1 MLPETTLQEVQD
13 SFDDKIIIVDKPLD
27 FTSADVVRLF
37 KKQFRINKI
46 GHAGSLDPKATGLLI
61 LCTDSMTKKIDMFM
75 DLEKEYS
82 GIIRIGAVT
91 KSFDT
96 EKEEE
101 NEVDTSHITDEDIQ
115 KVINSFLG
123 ETEQMPP
130 MYSALKHKGRAL
142 YKLAREGKVIERQ
155 VRKINISSI
164 EARKINQKEVFFN
177 VVCSKGTYIR
187 VIADD
192 FGAKLG
198 VGGYL
203 LELRRLRIGNLT
215 LENLDR
221 EVKKIRYKFINNN

>member
-1 MLPETTLQEVQD
+1 MLPETTLQEVPD
-13 SFDDKIIIVDKPLD
+13 TFDDKIIIVDKPLD

-101 NEVDTSHITDEDIQ
+101 NEIDTSHITDEDIQ

-142 YKLAREGKVIERQ
+142 YKLAREGKVIERK
-155 VRKINISSI
+155 VRKINISRI
-164 EARKINQKEVFFN
+164 EARKINNKEVFFN
-177 VVCSKGTYIR
+177 IVCSKGTYIR

-221 EVKKIRYKFINNN
+221 EVKNIRYKFINNN

>member
-1 MLPETTLQEVQD
+1 MLPETTLQEFPN

-101 NEVDTSHITDEDIQ
+101 NEIDTSHITDEDIQ

-142 YKLAREGKVIERQ
+142 YKLAREGKIIERQ

-164 EARKINQKEVFFN
+164 EAWKINRKEVFFN

-221 EVKKIRYKFINNN
+221 EIKKIKFKFFNIN

>member
-82 GIIRIGAVT
+82 GIIRIGAIT

-101 NEVDTSHITDEDIQ
+101 NEIDTSHITDEEIQ

-203 LELRRLRIGNLT
+203 LELRRLRIGTLT

-221 EVKKIRYKFINNN
+221 EVKNIRYKFINNN

>member
-101 NEVDTSHITDEDIQ
+101 NEIDTSHITDEEIQ

-203 LELRRLRIGNLT
+203 LELRRLRIGTLT

-221 EVKKIRYKFINNN
+221 EVKNIRYKFINNN

>member
-1 MLPETTLQEVQD
+1 MLPETSVQEAPV

-37 KKQFRINKI
+37 KKQFRIKKI

-61 LCTDSMTKKIDMFM
+61 LCTDSMTKRIDLFM
-75 DLEKEYS
+75 DMEKEYS

-115 KVINSFLG
+115 KAINSFLG
-123 ETEQMPP
+123 ESEQMPP
-130 MYSALKHKGRAL
+130 MYSAIKHKGRAL
-142 YKLAREGKVIERQ
+142 YKLAREGKVIERK
-155 VRKINISSI
+155 VRKIIISNI
-164 EARKINQKEVFFN
+164 EARKINFKEVFFN

-192 FGAKLG
+192 FGARLG

-203 LELRRLRIGNLT
+203 LELRRLRIGNIT

-221 EVKKIRYKFINNN
+221 EARNIKFKFLN